1 MSFIS
6 HTHCSTNY
14 ISNHQVRLLYIS
26 RRITMLENVTM
37 FLCQGHSSDGLRSR
51 SGLALFL
58 FIGGAKDAKN
68 YTWSYSTAFHPGQSG
83 ISSYYSTLG
92 DHDHTDD
99 HRMTRLSS
107 SGHPS
112 VTPQSP
118 PGQTSCVRRKV
129 IASYDNLSPC
139 PSHNMWVFCLWV
151 TMNSVNFFAHTD
163 RSFSSVADKSTSIA
177 GQGCFA
183 QYQMYVLDVMY
194 RRRFYLYGV
203 GRDPQP
209 EREWSRAYKFH
220 YYYYC

>member
-1 MSFIS
+1 MWQCFCVRAIHPTDCDRVAGS
-6 HTHCSTNY
+6 H
-14 ISNHQVRLLYIS
+14 
-26 RRITMLENVTM
+26 
-37 FLCQGHSSDGLRSR
+37 F
-51 SGLALFL
+51 
-58 FIGGAKDAKN
+58 
-68 YTWSYSTAFHPGQSG
+68 SYSSAGPKTPKIILGHTPPPSTLAKVQGT
-83 ISSYYSTLG
+83 SSYYSIRG

-99 HRMTRLSS
+99 HRMTRLLS

-183 QYQMYVLDVMY
+183 QYQMYVLVVDVMY
-194 RRRFYLYGV
+194 RRSFYLYGV

-209 EREWSRAYKFH
+209 EREWSREIAYKFH